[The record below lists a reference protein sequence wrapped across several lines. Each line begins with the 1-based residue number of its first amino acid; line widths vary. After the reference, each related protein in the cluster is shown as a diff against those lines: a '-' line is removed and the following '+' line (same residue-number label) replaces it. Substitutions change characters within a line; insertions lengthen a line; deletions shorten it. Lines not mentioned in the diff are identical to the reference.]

1 MEFPEAKLN
10 IIGEDGC
17 LYYKVGD
24 AFRLSGHGLSCPPG
38 KATCLILVQSLM
50 EILVKYGKMDKARR
64 SVFDC
69 GGCKAGLIKFEYKG
83 EKRKLFSKKPDNYIG
98 ALVKL
103 LGHFSIFKSLDEREI
118 KDIVSFLRL
127 DKFDKGDFI
136 IKKGEPGKKLFI
148 MVAGKVE
155 VLGDHNI
162 CIASLG
168 KGEVFGEMSLLSGEP
183 VVATI
188 KVSEPTKVLYLNGEY
203 FRKVLKNFPSLQ
215 IYLARLLVRRLA
227 KMNMAQF
234 EDAATGISG
243 KLSEIPPAGLFQTI
257 NLNQKTGVISMALSN
272 GSANLHFRDGEL
284 IRASYNDKGG
294 QEAFFAL
301 LRERE
306 GRFKFLPG
314 LAQEEMDAPILGSFM
329 GLLMEGLRQIDEA
342 AS

>member
-24 AFRLSGHGLSCPPG
+24 EFRLSGHGLSCPPG

-83 EKRKLFSKKPDNYIG
+83 EKRKLFSKRPDNYIG

-103 LGHFSIFKSLDEREI
+103 LGHFSIFKSLDDREI

-127 DKFDKGDFI
+127 DKFDKDDFI

-155 VLGDHNI
+155 VLGDNDV
-162 CIASLG
+162 CIAALE

-183 VVATI
+183 VVASI
-188 KVSEPTKVLYLNGEY
+188 KVAEPAKVLYLNGEY

-227 KMNMAQF
+227 KMNISKF
-234 EDAATGISG
+234 EDAAISG
-243 KLSEIPPAGLFQTI
+243 NLSEIPPPGLFQTI
-257 NLNQKTGVISMALSN
+257 NLNQKTGVISMTLPH

-284 IRASYNDKGG
+284 IRANYKDKEG
-294 QEAFFAL
+294 QDAFFAL

-306 GRFKFLPG
+306 GRFRFIPG
-314 LAQEEMDAPILGSFM
+314 LPPEEMEIPIIGSFM